1 MIRPFYERVRACID
15 DLCFE
20 KNQAIYSVAH
30 RTLHLHYAT
39 SSLFAQLHRA
49 LHQQQ
54 IHGTTGELTLYVWDS
69 ASTGMPM
76 VPSPFPPQAFGR
88 RHSVHG
94 VEDDGITISYDVWSG
109 ALSLINFE
117 RNEAIWWCADA
128 QQLPAY
134 EWAAPFRTIFQQWFA
149 TQGTQFVHTAAIG
162 DEQGAVLFAGAS
174 GAGKSTTAMH
184 CLGAGLRFVGEDYCL
199 VDENAHVHSL
209 YNSVKLTA
217 QSIDRLPTLAVPT
230 AAGDD
235 GKTIFWLYPT
245 YPIADNLPI
254 QAILLPQIVTQ
265 AATTV
270 ARTTASAALRALAP
284 TTIFQLAASGQAALQ
299 RLARLAAAVPAYH
312 LSIGQDATLMTAA
325 IRTLLSGQA

>member
-49 LHQQQ
+49 LHHQQV
-54 IHGTTGELTLYVWDS
+54 HRATGDLTLYVWDS
-69 ASTGMPM
+69 ASTGLPM

-88 RHSVHG
+88 RH
-94 VEDDGITISYDVWSG
+94 
-109 ALSLINFE
+109 
-117 RNEAIWWCADA
+117 
-128 QQLPAY
+128 
-134 EWAAPFRTIFQQWFA
+134 
-149 TQGTQFVHTAAIG
+149 
-162 DEQGAVLFAGAS
+162 
-174 GAGKSTTAMH
+174 
-184 CLGAGLRFVGEDYCL
+184 
-199 VDENAHVHSL
+199 
-209 YNSVKLTA
+209 SVKLTA

-245 YPIADNLPI
+245 YAIADNLPI
-254 QAILLPQIVTQ
+254 QAILLPQIATQ
-265 AATTV
+265 AETTV

-299 RLARLAAAVPAYH
+299 RLARLAATVPAYH